1 MKIDRFSIVVIV
13 IVAALI
19 TAAVIAVNRA
29 DNDSVDDV
37 EYLANDTPE
46 APVHNAFL
54 ALQEGAVSKAKA
66 QYSAEIADDNGAN
79 YGQKPWSGE
88 NFYYDRDDTSR
99 RLRILSVEID
109 EEDPDQALVTFTLDT
124 YRRNNGL
131 FGTGSTWSSQRTVEV
146 IREDDEWKLNAPEF
160 FY

>member
-13 IVAALI
+13 IVVTLI

-29 DNDSVDDV
+29 DSGNVDDV
-37 EYLANDTPE
+37 EYLANDTPD
-46 APVHNAFL
+46 APVQNAFL
-54 ALQEGAVSKAKA
+54 ALQEGAISKARA
-66 QYSAEIADDNGAN
+66 QYSAEIADDNGSN

-88 NFYYDRDDTSR
+88 NFYYDRENASR
-99 RLRILSVEID
+99 RLRILTVEID
-109 EEDPDQALVTFTLDT
+109 EADLDQALVTFTLDT

-131 FGTGSTWSSQRTVEV
+131 FGAGATWSSQRTVEV
-146 IREDDEWKLNAPEF
+146 VREDDEWKLNAPEF